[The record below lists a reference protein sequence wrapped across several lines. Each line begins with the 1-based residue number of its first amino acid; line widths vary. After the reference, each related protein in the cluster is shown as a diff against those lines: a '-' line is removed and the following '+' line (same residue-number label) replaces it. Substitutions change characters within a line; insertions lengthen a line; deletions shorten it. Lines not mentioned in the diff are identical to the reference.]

1 MTHLL
6 HSIHRRSCQLAI
18 ALVVLFP
25 LTCPTAQAAPPGTL
39 PFGVYDP
46 NGGFTDDP
54 DVQIEHLFLPWED
67 VFLPSLTAADDYA
80 LERERSVLVT
90 IEPWTWSR
98 DERNTP
104 AVLIEGISSGT
115 YDTNIREICSIL
127 AEFSS
132 PVTIRWAQE
141 MEDASGQFIWANWQP
156 ETYIA
161 AYRRVVDICRGVS
174 ENFDY
179 MWSPLGY
186 ETLSSYYPGDDY
198 VDVIGLSVFGLQA
211 WEEDILGG
219 AKGFLDIFEP
229 RYERAVEFGLP
240 IVVAELG
247 YVGDAEYVASWNE
260 AVRQNLEAYE
270 ALQAV
275 VYFNQQEVYP
285 WPDGYGLPDW
295 QFPQNTLEPRQA
307 RLKD

>member
-1 MTHLL
+1 MTLLL
-6 HSIHRRSCQLAI
+6 HSISRRLCLLAM
-18 ALVVLFP
+18 AVMPLFVLASP
-25 LTCPTAQAAPPGTL
+25 AVQAAPPGTM

-67 VFLPSLTAADDYA
+67 VYLPSLTAADDYA
-80 LERERSVLVT
+80 LERGRSILVT

-98 DERNTP
+98 DQRNTP
-104 AVLIEGISSGT
+104 AALIEGIFGGE
-115 YDTNIREICSIL
+115 YDANIREICSIL
-127 AEFSS
+127 SEFSS

-141 MEDASGQFIWANWQP
+141 MEDASGQFIWADWQP

-161 AYRRVVDICRGVS
+161 AYRRVVETCRTVADDI
-174 ENFDY
+174 DY

-186 ETLSSYYPGDDY
+186 ETLADYFPGEDY
-198 VDVIGLSVFGLQA
+198 VDVIGISVFGLQA
-211 WEEDILGG
+211 WEEQILGE
-219 AKGFLDIFEP
+219 AQGFLDIFEP
-229 RYERAVEFGLP
+229 RYDRVRAFGLP

-247 YVGDAEYVASWNE
+247 YIGDADYVASWNA
-260 AVRQNLEAYE
+260 AVRQNLDAYE

-275 VYFNQQEVYP
+275 VYFNQKEVYP
-285 WPDGYGLPDW
+285 WPDGFGLPDW

-307 RLKD
+307 LLQD